1 MERFQNIKG
10 KAFLFLMLL
19 WFLWFMN
26 FSVRTIFSPLMP
38 LIEDEFVI
46 GHARASSLFGFTS
59 FGYGISLI
67 LSGLFSGSFGYKRS
81 IVVSMVVSSCAFFL
95 VPYIKVFSLLSLVS
109 FVLGM
114 CTGIY
119 IPSVIPLITEYY
131 EEKTWGKAIA
141 IHDTAASLSIFSAPF
156 IAFFFLKFL
165 QWREIFNVFGVVFI
179 ICIVVF
185 SLKCREVK
193 VKNVSGDSIRS
204 LLGRKPLWLMGITWI
219 FMAGAS
225 LGLYFVI
232 PLYLTKELFLDVAY
246 ANKIFG
252 LSRLG
257 GVFVTIMTGF
267 IVDRFSLKKITFFVV
282 LITGIFTLLIA
293 SGEVR
298 FIKVFLFLQASI
310 VMGFFPVGLVSISRV
325 FEKEHRSMATG
336 LIVTLAT
343 IFGMG
348 ITPFLLGL
356 SGDLLSFRFGIF
368 LLGVLVILSS
378 GITYFLK
385 ELD

>member
-46 GHARASSLFGFTS
+46 SHARASSLFGLTS

-81 IVVSMVVSSCAFFL
+81 IVVSMVVSSCVLFL
-95 VPYIKVFSLLSLVS
+95 VPHIKVFSLLSLVA

-119 IPSVIPLITEYY
+119 LPSIIPLITEYY
-131 EEKTWGKAIA
+131 EEKTWGKVIA

-165 QWREIFNVFGVVFI
+165 QWREIFNAFGVVFI

-193 VKNVSGDSIRS
+193 VKKVSGDSIRS
-204 LLGRKPLWLMGITWI
+204 LLGRKSLWLMGIIWI
-219 FMAGAS
+219 FMAGAN

-232 PLYLTKELFLDVAY
+232 PLYLNKELFLDIAY
-246 ANKIFG
+246 VNKIFG
-252 LSRLG
+252 MSRLG
-257 GVFVTIMTGF
+257 GVFVALMAGF
-267 IVDRFSLKKITFFVV
+267 IVDRFSLKKITFFFV
-282 LITGIFTLLIA
+282 LISGILTLLITLRD
-293 SGEVR
+293 VR
-298 FIKVFLFLQASI
+298 FIEVFLFLQAS
-310 VMGFFPVGLVSISRV
+310 VAMGFFPVGLVSISRV

-343 IFGMG
+343 VFGMG
-348 ITPFLLGL
+348 ITPCLLGL
-356 SGDLLSFRFGIF
+356 SGDFLSFRFGIF
-368 LLGVLVILSS
+368 LFGLLVILSS
-378 GITYFLK
+378 GTTYFLK